1 MEYQASGLHEKATS
15 ALENACK
22 LFIELG
28 RTAKAAGCQ
37 ETIKNY
43 KAVAGKMALVLAP
56 IA

>member
-22 LFIELG
+22 LFRELG

-43 KAVAGKMALVLAP
+43 KAAASKMTPVLAL